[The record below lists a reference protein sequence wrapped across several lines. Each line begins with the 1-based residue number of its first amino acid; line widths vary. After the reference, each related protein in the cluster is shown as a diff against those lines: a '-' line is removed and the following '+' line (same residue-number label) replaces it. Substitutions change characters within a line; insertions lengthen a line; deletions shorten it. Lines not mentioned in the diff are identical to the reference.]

1 MPHDRPGLAAFLR
14 HARAQIDPTDVVSDG
29 HRRVSGLRR
38 EEVAIRAGISVDYY
52 KRLEQ
57 ARGSTPTPGVA
68 ASLARALD
76 LDPDQTDHLHRLVG
90 AALQAR
96 QPTNTTTSPLLLDLL
111 ARLTDVPAGIITD
124 LGDVLVHNDMLDR
137 LTGRPAGGTPR
148 EQNHLRRWFLEPE
161 TRAVHPEQDHAE
173 LGIVNVADLRATAS
187 RRRGHADVEAFV
199 AELRAASPEFA
210 RLWDEQ
216 HVRVRTVDHKRVR
229 HPEVGVLHLD
239 CRRVVDPATEQ
250 LLVVFTATP
259 GSGAE
264 AQLALLAALPAG
276 YARPA
281 FTPAE
286 TGITGAAPAPAIN
299 L

>member
-14 HARAQIDPTDVVSDG
+14 HARAQADPSGEISDG
-29 HRRVSGLRR
+29 ERRVTGLRR
-38 EEVAIRAGISVDYY
+38 EEVATRAGISVDYY

-57 ARGSTPTPGVA
+57 ARGSTPTPSVA
-68 ASLARALD
+68 ASLSRALE
-76 LDPDQTDHLHRLVG
+76 LDPDQTDHLHQLVG
-90 AALQAR
+90 APVPVR
-96 QPTNTTTSPLLLDLL
+96 QPTNAEPSVVLRALLDHLDD
-111 ARLTDVPAGIITD
+111 TPAAIITD
-124 LGDVLVHNDMLDR
+124 LGELLLQNRLGELLIGRREGSARDR
-137 LTGRPAGGTPR
+137 NTAWLWFSDPS
-148 EQNHLRRWFLEPE
+148 QRW
-161 TRAVHPEQDHAE
+161 RHPEQDHAQ
-173 LGIVNVADLRATAS
+173 VSRAYVADLRATAS
-187 RRRGHADVEAFV
+187 RRRGHADVEDLV
-199 AELRAASPEFA
+199 RDLRAVSEEFA

-264 AQLALLAALPAG
+264 AQFQLLSALPDSYLELG
-276 YARPA
+276 
-281 FTPAE
+281 E
-286 TGITGAAPAPAIN
+286 TGVTSPGRVADIN